1 MLFDI
6 ERILLFF
13 SKGIFE
19 GNLLH
24 FCLFVPDFFLS
35 INLLFKKDNIE

>member
-24 FCLFVPDFFLS
+24 WHFGIIYIVGICVIKVCPYY
-35 INLLFKKDNIE
+35 